1 MREFK
6 VFEHNEII
14 AVLVVS
20 NKFEQP
26 SVNVDSYKLH
36 MNGKAISGDWMKQK
50 LKKII
55 SQREEEEEKKGVE
68 GERSNLHTQEK
79 HGSAPPAMLAIQA
92 WKNY

>member
-36 MNGKAISGDWMKQK
+36 MNGKAIPGDWMKQK

-55 SQREEEEEKKGVE
+55 ERRRRRKKG
-68 GERSNLHTQEK
+68 GRGRT
-79 HGSAPPAMLAIQA
+79 
-92 WKNY
+92 

>member
-36 MNGKAISGDWMKQK
+36 MNGKAIPGDWMKQK
-50 LKKII
+50 LKKNN
-55 SQREEEEEKKGVE
+55 REKKKKKKRG
-68 GERSNLHTQEK
+68 
-79 HGSAPPAMLAIQA
+79 
-92 WKNY
+92 